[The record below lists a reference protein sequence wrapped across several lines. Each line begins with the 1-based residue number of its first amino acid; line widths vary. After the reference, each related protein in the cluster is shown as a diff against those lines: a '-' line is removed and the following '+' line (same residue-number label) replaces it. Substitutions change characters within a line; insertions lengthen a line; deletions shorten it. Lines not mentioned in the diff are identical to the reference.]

1 MYFYRQKCS
10 RGPRR
15 REITLKRERGEVFLR
30 ARIRIAKREKRE
42 SINYKTK
49 RFNTTIFILLVRVAD
64 IKLCTVTIIL
74 FSELLFFSLLRA
86 RWSRRASKSIVER
99 GDDHVVHAAVAF
111 IFAYAVVAFL
121 APAHAPGIFDDPVR
135 FFVQAHRGEAFFAVA
150 DD

>member
-1 MYFYRQKCS
+1 MEEEEG
-10 RGPRR
+10 RGDHPK
-15 REITLKRERGEVFLR
+15 ERERERRGFPS
-30 ARIRIAKREKRE
+30 REDPNSKEREERE

-49 RFNTTIFILLVRVAD
+49 RFNTTVILLVRVAD

-74 FSELLFFSLLRA
+74 FSELLFFPLLRA
-86 RWSRRASKSIVER
+86 RRSRRASKSIVER

>member
-1 MYFYRQKCS
+1 MEEEEG
-10 RGPRR
+10 RGDHPK
-15 REITLKRERGEVFLR
+15 ERERERRGFPS
-30 ARIRIAKREKRE
+30 REDPNSKEREERE

-49 RFNTTIFILLVRVAD
+49 RFNTTVILLVRVAD
-64 IKLCTVTIIL
+64 IKLCTVTIL
-74 FSELLFFSLLRA
+74 FSELLFFYLLRA
-86 RWSRRASKSIVER
+86 RRSRRASKSIVER